1 MVAEQRGRRGG
12 RADRRGEEGGDPREP
27 SRSRRGMTCG
37 RDWRSGL
44 PASADLAGAGGN
56 AEIT

>member
-1 MVAEQRGRRGG
+1 LGVRWGG
-12 RADRRGEEGGDPREP
+12 GGSGGGGGGGGSSEP

-44 PASADLAGAGGN
+44 PASVDLAGAGGN
-56 AEIT
+56 AEIA